1 MCFRALLTRLAY
13 VRGGLTF
20 ASVLTEALTP
30 LPQHRRR
37 QGERRCLPHQQCVC
51 EMQPSLR
58 DKGFDEFGDAVGFV
72 LPARLNKGKQRLG
85 EALGV

>member
-37 QGERRCLPHQQCVC
+37 RPHQQCVC